1 MNKSIV
7 VLVGLLALVLVSVA
21 GAAAPTNAS
30 PGATP
35 FAACTADQAALQQS
49 LGSTLYPGSEIE
61 PRSAINPT
69 NPNNIIGVYQQ
80 DRWSDGGSRG
90 TVASVTHNGG
100 SSWTRVVVSGVSA
113 CSGNLAFARA
123 TDPWVTFS
131 PDGTAWQFTF
141 SFDAFSQSNAM
152 FVSKSTNGGDTWG
165 APIALIDERSPADP
179 KRQFT
184 GGNDKNSITAD
195 PTDSRYV
202 YAVWDRYQ
210 SPPSERAVDIAR
222 IRAASYEQPA
232 LLSRTTDGGATWST
246 PREILDS
253 GTHAGTIGNVIAV
266 TSSGVVLDGTMIFS
280 DNAQR
285 KLPYWGVAVVRST
298 DKGATWSKKPIIVA
312 TANPADPGPVDPGT
326 GQPVRAGFFDF
337 ATGPNNT
344 AYAVWTDDSLTPG
357 IESILY
363 SQSSDGGLTWSQPFA
378 VNKTPRNI
386 PALDQQAFTPTV
398 TVTSAGVVGISYYDF
413 RANAPNLG
421 SKTDMWLVRCPNA
434 CTRPASWSE
443 VRVTPTS
450 FDMSAAPFARGEF
463 LGDYMGM
470 TTSGT
475 TFQPFFIQSGTP
487 PAADG
492 PADAFFTT
500 IP

>member
-1 MNKSIV
+1 MRKVLLGV
-7 VLVGLLALVLVSVA
+7 VGVFALVLVAV
-21 GAAAPTNAS
+21 AAASPTVTLAS
-30 PGATP
+30 PGSTP
-35 FAACTADQAALQQS
+35 FASCTSDQATLQQQF
-49 LGSTLYPGSEIE
+49 GSVLYPGSEVE

-69 NPNNIIGVYQQ
+69 NASNIIGVYQQ

-100 SSWTRVVVSGVSA
+100 ATWTRVVVPGVSA
-113 CSGNLAFARA
+113 CSGNPDFARA

-131 PDGTAWQFTF
+131 PDGTAWAFTF

-152 FVSKSTNGGDTWG
+152 FVSKSTNGGDTWN

-195 PTDSRYV
+195 PTDSHYV
-202 YAVWDRYQ
+202 YAVWDRFQ

-222 IRAASYEQPA
+222 IRAASYVQPTV
-232 LLSRTTDGGATWST
+232 LSRTTDGGATWSKPT
-246 PREILDS
+246 EILDS

-280 DNAQR
+280 DSGQR
-285 KLPYWGVAVVRST
+285 KLPFWGVAVVRST
-298 DKGATWSKKPIIVA
+298 DKGASWSKKPLIIA
-312 TANPADPGPVDPGT
+312 TANPADPGPIDPGT

-357 IESILY
+357 IESILF
-363 SQSSDGGLTWSQPFA
+363 SQSADGGLTWSQPFA
-378 VNKTPRNI
+378 VNKTPRAI
-386 PALDQQAFTPTV
+386 RGADQQAFTPTV
-398 TVTSAGVVGISYYDF
+398 TVTSGGVVGISYYDF
-413 RANAPNLG
+413 RENAPNVG
-421 SKTDMWLVRCPNA
+421 SLTDMWLIRCTSA
-434 CTRPASWSE
+434 CTNPASWSE

-470 TTSGT
+470 TTSGS
-475 TFQPFFIQSGTP
+475 TFQPFFIQSPG
-487 PAADG
+487 ASG
-492 PADAFFTT
+492 PTDAYFAS